1 MALLSVQ
8 VVTYVE
14 KDSIPF
20 RMHLQN
26 KPELIL
32 ASSSPRRQEL
42 LREIGIPFQVHAA
55 NINEDQTAGEAP
67 MEYALRLAR
76 EKAEA
81 VAARYPQS
89 YVLGADTIVVLNG
102 EVLGKPKDH
111 ADAARMLRL
120 LSGREHEVTTA
131 VSLIAPRA
139 LSPSASTPSTVS
151 PSLITPNT
159 SAPSTVASNK
169 VTPSTAASSAVP
181 LSTIA
186 PSIVPSE
193 TVAAGTLAQTRASTT
208 KVYFREIGE
217 AEIQQYVAGG
227 EPMDKA
233 GAYAIQ
239 GGASRWTDRIEGEFS
254 NVVGLPLSL
263 VTEMLKITGL
273 MKS

>member
-1 MALLSVQ
+1 
-8 VVTYVE
+8 
-14 KDSIPF
+14 
-20 RMHLQN
+20 MHQSK

-55 NINEDQTAGEAP
+55 NINEDQTPGEPPIA
-67 MEYALRLAR
+67 YALRLAR

-81 VAARYPQS
+81 VAAQYPHN
-89 YVLGADTIVVLNG
+89 YVLGADTIVVLQG
-102 EVLGKPKDH
+102 EVLGKPIDH

-120 LSGREHEVTTA
+120 LSGRAHEVTTA
-131 VSLIAPRA
+131 VSLIAPNFA
-139 LSPSASTPSTVS
+139 
-151 PSLITPNT
+151 
-159 SAPSTVASNK
+159 APSTASQSK
-169 VTPSTAASSAVP
+169 AVP
-181 LSTIA
+181 NT
-186 PSIVPSE
+186 VTSE
-193 TVAAGTLAQTRASTT
+193 TGVPNLAAQGTLVETRASTT
-208 KVYFREIGE
+208 KVYFREIAE

-263 VTEMLKITGL
+263 VTEMFKITGL

>member
-1 MALLSVQ
+1 
-8 VVTYVE
+8 
-14 KDSIPF
+14 
-20 RMHLQN
+20 MHQSK

-55 NINEDQTAGEAP
+55 NINEDQTPGEFPIA
-67 MEYALRLAR
+67 YALRLAR

-81 VAARYPQS
+81 VSKQYPQS
-89 YVLGADTIVVLNG
+89 YVLGADTIVVLQG
-102 EVLGKPKDH
+102 EVLGKPIDH

-120 LSGREHEVTTA
+120 LSGRAHEVTTA
-131 VSLIAPRA
+131 VSLIAPNFA
-139 LSPSASTPSTVS
+139 
-151 PSLITPNT
+151 
-159 SAPSTVASNK
+159 APSTASQSK
-169 VTPSTAASSAVP
+169 AVP
-181 LSTIA
+181 NT
-186 PSIVPSE
+186 VTSE
-193 TVAAGTLAQTRASTT
+193 TGVPNLAAQGTLVETRASTT
-208 KVYFREIGE
+208 KVYFREIAE

-263 VTEMLKITGL
+263 VTEMFKITGL

>member
-1 MALLSVQ
+1 MAEGAQTRKSQLSPKRLAPSIFDITLLDTALLSVRL
-8 VVTYVE
+8 VTYVE
-14 KDSIPF
+14 KDSITF
-20 RMHLQN
+20 RMHQPQ

-55 NINEDQTAGEAP
+55 NINEDQLAGEAP
-67 MEYALRLAR
+67 IAYALRLAR
-76 EKAEA
+76 EKAQA
-81 VAARYPQS
+81 VATQYPQS

-102 EVLGKPKDH
+102 EVLGKPIDH

-120 LSGREHEVTTA
+120 LSGRSHEVTTA
-131 VSLIAPRA
+131 VSL
-139 LSPSASTPSTVS
+139 VS
-151 PSLITPNT
+151 PGK
-159 SAPSTVASNK
+159 VAQ
-169 VTPSTAASSAVP
+169 
-181 LSTIA
+181 
-186 PSIVPSE
+186 
-193 TVAAGTLAQTRASTT
+193 GTLAETRACTT
-208 KVYFREIGE
+208 KVYFREIAE
-217 AEIQQYVAGG
+217 AEIQAYVAGG

-239 GGASRWTDRIEGEFS
+239 GGASRWTDRIEGEYS

>member
-1 MALLSVQ
+1 LLNIALLDVTLLDTALLSVWLL
-8 VVTYVE
+8 TYVE
-14 KDSIPF
+14 KDSITF
-20 RMHLQN
+20 RMHQPK

-55 NINEDQTAGEAP
+55 NINEDQLAHEPPIA
-67 MEYALRLAR
+67 YALRLAR
-76 EKAEA
+76 EKAQA
-81 VAARYPQS
+81 VAAQYPQS

-102 EVLGKPKDH
+102 EVLGKPIDH

-120 LSGREHEVTTA
+120 LSGRAHEVTTA
-131 VSLIAPRA
+131 VSLFP
-139 LSPSASTPSTVS
+139 PST
-151 PSLITPNT
+151 I
-159 SAPSTVASNK
+159 
-169 VTPSTAASSAVP
+169 ASSAVP
-181 LSTIA
+181 PNL
-186 PSIVPSE
+186 IVPSTFSLSTVPSS
-193 TVAAGTLAQTRASTT
+193 TVAQGTLAETRASTT
-208 KVYFREIGE
+208 KVYFREITE